1 MPSRQHVDEIEAR
14 KLAGLLADEKRL
26 RVSAALA
33 LGATSL
39 DEICNLT
46 GLEERL
52 AARALGQLIDG
63 GLVENDAASGL
74 RLRAE
79 LFRVAARG
87 ATGDNSDPLA
97 SLTGNGRL
105 PRSREQRLI
114 VLGRVAALFEPGGR
128 YPEADVNALL
138 SKVHPNYALLRRTLV
153 DEGLL
158 RRANEVAPGGRTV
171 MVYWRA
177 GDAITMADDDKA

>member
-105 PRSREQRLI
+105 PRSRERRLA
-114 VLGRVAALFEPGGR
+114 VLGRLAALFEPGRR
-128 YPEADVNALL
+128 YPEAEVNARLG
-138 SKVHPNYALLRRTLV
+138 KVNADYALLRRYLV

-158 RRANEVAPGGRTV
+158 RRTNEVAPGGSTV
-171 MVYWRA
+171 MVYRLASQGVAA
-177 GDAITMADDDKA
+177 GGDHKA